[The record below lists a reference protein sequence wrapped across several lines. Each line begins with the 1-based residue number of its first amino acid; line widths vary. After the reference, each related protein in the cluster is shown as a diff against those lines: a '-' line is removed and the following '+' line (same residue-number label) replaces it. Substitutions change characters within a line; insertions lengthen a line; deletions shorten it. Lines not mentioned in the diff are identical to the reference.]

1 MSEFNQNKY
10 IQEYRKNKKKQFN
23 VDLNK
28 DESEELEKLLKEKEL
43 TKVQFIRN
51 AIEELKKDYLK

>member
-1 MSEFNQNKY
+1 MSEFNQSKY

-28 DESEELEKLLKEKEL
+28 DEAEELEQLLKEKEL

-51 AIEELKKDYLK
+51 AIEELKKTT

>member
-28 DESEELEKLLKEKEL
+28 DEAEELEQLLKEKEL
-43 TKVQFIRN
+43 TKAQFIRN
-51 AIEELKKDYLK
+51 AIEELKKTT

>member
-1 MSEFNQNKY
+1 MSEFNQSKY

-28 DESEELEKLLKEKEL
+28 DEAEELEQLLKEKEL

-51 AIEELKKDYLK
+51 AMEELKKTT

>member
-1 MSEFNQNKY
+1 MSEFNQSKY
-10 IQEYRKNKKKQFN
+10 IQEYRKSKKKQFN

-28 DESEELEKLLKEKEL
+28 DEAEELEQLLKEKEL

-51 AIEELKKDYLK
+51 AIEELKKTT

>member
-1 MSEFNQNKY
+1 MSEFNQSKY

-28 DESEELEKLLKEKEL
+28 DEAEELEKLLKEKKL

-51 AIEELKKDYLK
+51 AIEELKKTT

>member
-1 MSEFNQNKY
+1 MSEFNQSKY

-28 DESEELEKLLKEKEL
+28 DEAEELEQLLKEKEL
-43 TKVQFIRN
+43 AKVQFIRN
-51 AIEELKKDYLK
+51 AIEELKKTT

>member
-1 MSEFNQNKY
+1 MSEFNQSKY

-28 DESEELEKLLKEKEL
+28 DESEELEQLLKEKEL

>member
-1 MSEFNQNKY
+1 MSEFNQSKY

-28 DESEELEKLLKEKEL
+28 DEAEELEQLLKEKEL
-43 TKVQFIRN
+43 TKAQFIRN
-51 AIEELKKDYLK
+51 AIEELKKTT

>member
-1 MSEFNQNKY
+1 MSEFNQSKY

-28 DESEELEKLLKEKEL
+28 DEAEELEKLLKEKEL

-51 AIEELKKDYLK
+51 AIEELKKTT